1 MKDCDHCRQQS
12 DLPFEC
18 SYCGGIFCESHRLPE
33 SHDCDGVRFLS
44 ESGKRFESKASN
56 EVVRSDEKIQRPE
69 PIDPEYTVGSRPD
82 PEYESAPDVTL
93 KNSDSGSVIESTGFW
108 DHLGRFFS

>member
-18 SYCGGIFCESHRLPE
+18 SYCGGVFCEGHRLPE
-33 SHDCDGVRFLS
+33 AHDCDGVHFLS
-44 ESGKRFESKASN
+44 DSGKRFESKASN
-56 EVVRSDEKIQRPE
+56 EVVRSDEEIQRPE

-82 PEYESAPDVTL
+82 PEYDTAPDVKL
-93 KNSDSGSVIESTGFW
+93 KDSDRGSGKDSAGFW
-108 DHLGRFFS
+108 ERLRRIFR